1 MTHMKSHLLTAIDN
15 IECPDCGR
23 VHRGEI
29 DPVEGELY
37 LYAEHGP
44 VFSTREPQDN
54 LRAAGILL
62 PAIGIGIAALAVAA
76 FVFFL
81 R

>member
-1 MTHMKSHLLTAIDN
+1 MNQFSRTNSKAVFSD
-15 IECPDCGR
+15 EQD
-23 VHRGEI
+23 
-29 DPVEGELY
+29 LY

-44 VFSTREPQDN
+44 VFSTREPHDN

-62 PAIGIGIAALAVAA
+62 PAVMIGAALAVAA
-76 FVFFL
+76 LVFFL